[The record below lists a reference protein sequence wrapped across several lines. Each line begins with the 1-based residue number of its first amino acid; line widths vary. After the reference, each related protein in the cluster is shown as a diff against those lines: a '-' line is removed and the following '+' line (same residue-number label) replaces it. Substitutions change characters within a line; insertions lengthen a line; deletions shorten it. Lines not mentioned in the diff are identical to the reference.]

1 MTAPA
6 ERDELLS
13 LAKRSLLRLND
24 RREAYPFL
32 AAYDMRVQFDV
43 TDGEPFHAV
52 LAGGRVEAVRAG
64 RIENFSNRDDFE
76 LFGKENGFRLV
87 FEGRITPAAAMYYGR
102 VTPRGERAKHNQA
115 AVVYTLLHIAQKPE
129 YLVADPGDVVG

>member
-1 MTAPA
+1 MTAPELFTLA
-6 ERDELLS
+6 ERFLLQ
-13 LAKRSLLRLND
+13 LNG
-24 RREAYPFL
+24 RQEAHAFL

-52 LAGGRVEAVRAG
+52 IAGGRVQGVVRGSVEA
-64 RIENFSNRDDFE
+64 FSNLDDFE
-76 LFGKENGFRLV
+76 VFGSDAGFRLI
-87 FEGRITPAAAMYYGR
+87 FEGRLTPAAAMYYGK

-129 YLVADPGDVVG
+129 YLVSDPSDVAG

>member
-64 RIENFSNRDDFE
+64 RM
-76 LFGKENGFRLV
+76 ENGFRLV

>member
-1 MTAPA
+1 MTPVVDLFTQA
-6 ERDELLS
+6 EQFLLQ
-13 LAKRSLLRLND
+13 LND
-24 RREAYPFL
+24 RPEAQAFL

-52 LAGGRVEAVRAG
+52 IGGGRVQEVCRGGVEA
-64 RIENFSNRDDFE
+64 FSNRDDFE
-76 LFGKENGFRLV
+76 LFGKDAGFRLI
-87 FEGRITPAAAMYYGR
+87 FDGRLTPAAAMYYGK

-129 YLVADPGDVVG
+129 YLVTDPSGVAG